1 MLSERDRQVL
11 DSIEANLSAAD
22 QRFADGMRWGRP
34 RAPREY
40 RRTWS
45 IVLTVLGLL
54 ACAAILTTGHPLAVM
69 ALVTVAITALV
80 RFVSRRLD
88 SA

>member
-1 MLSERDRQVL
+1 MLSERDRQML
-11 DSIEANLSAAD
+11 ASIEADLSSVD
-22 QRFADGMRWGRP
+22 PRFVAGMRSGRP

-40 RRTWS
+40 RRTWT
-45 IVLTVLGLL
+45 ILL
-54 ACAAILTTGHPLAVM
+54 AVFGVLAFGAILITGHPLAVV
-69 ALVTVAITALV
+69 ALLVVSVTAVV

>member
-11 DSIEANLSAAD
+11 DSIEADLSAVD
-22 QRFADGMRWGRP
+22 QRFADGMRSGRP
-34 RAPREY
+34 HPPREY

-45 IVLTVLGLL
+45 IVLTVLGVL
-54 ACAAILTTGHPLAVM
+54 AFAAILATGHPLAVV

-88 SA
+88 AA